1 MTRSL
6 RPTLLLV
13 TATLVTLAAV
23 TVVSAQ
29 VGNAETVTVTD
40 SSGARATIRDVNG
53 NIIGTLT
60 ILSRTGRVSVS
71 ASVSRQTAGFHGF
84 HVHATGIC
92 DPAAVDASGNPSPF
106 FTAGGHFN
114 PGGATHGSHAG
125 DLPPLLVMSAGSAS
139 ASPETD
145 RFTVSSLFDA
155 DGSAIILHAAP
166 DNLAN
171 IPTRYVSTTTG
182 LPGPDAA
189 TLATGDSGGRVACGV
204 IRRF

>member
-1 MTRSL
+1 MTRRL
-6 RPTLLLV
+6 RPAVLLV

-29 VGNAETVTVTD
+29 VGNAETVTATD

-53 NIIGTLT
+53 NTIGTLT
-60 ILSRTGRVSVS
+60 ILSKRSSVVVT

-84 HVHATGIC
+84 HIHTTGIC
-92 DPAAVDASGNPSPF
+92 DPAATDASGNPSPF

-125 DLPPLLVMSAGSAS
+125 DLPALLVVTAGSA
-139 ASPETD
+139 ASVVETD
-145 RFTVSSLFDA
+145 RFTVADLLDA
-155 DGSAIILHAAP
+155 DGSAVIVHALP

-171 IPTRYVSTTTG
+171 IPTRYTSSTTG

-189 TLATGDSGGRVACGV
+189 TLGTGDSGGRVACGV
-204 IRRF
+204 VRRL